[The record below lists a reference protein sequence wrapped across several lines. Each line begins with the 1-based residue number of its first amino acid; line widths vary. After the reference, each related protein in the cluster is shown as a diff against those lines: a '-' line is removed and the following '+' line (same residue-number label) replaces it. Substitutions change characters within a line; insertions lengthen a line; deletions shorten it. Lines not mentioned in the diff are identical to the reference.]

1 MTAHSHSWWG
11 GPPGPQPTPPS
22 ARWVWR
28 KLISTAKSGSR
39 GTRADL
45 GVCPTTA
52 VWLVLIFVAASLCGQ
67 DLTQNEQSSLQQALG
82 EAGNSPVE
90 FVRAIEDHLRKFP
103 NSPRRAELE
112 RALVKTAIELR
123 DDPRIIEY
131 GERILARDPDNMPVL
146 GSVSTALL
154 HKADKASA
162 ERALAHARHFEQL
175 VDAAAKSDSVS
186 RSGRE
191 EAKHKDEIDRNKA
204 SAHLLQ
210 ARAQGLIGNTAEA
223 IRLAE
228 SSYVIFPSVEA
239 AREAARWLSDAGK
252 YQDALQYLADAF
264 SIAGLKSPDPDGPH
278 DRAMMAEIYRKLN
291 GSETGLGDVI
301 LKAYDNTSA
310 LLAARRA
317 QLRELDPN
325 AQIKDPLHFTLSGL
339 DGEKLPLS
347 SLLGKVIVL
356 DFWATWCVPCR
367 AQHALY
373 EQAKARFKD
382 TGDLVFL
389 AIDTDEDRSLVK
401 PFVESH
407 QWTQKVYFED
417 GLQSL
422 LQVSSIPTTIIFGK
436 KGDVVSRMNGFLPD
450 RFVDM
455 LTERIDQALG
465 KPVQL
470 SNPKGTS
477 Q

>member
-1 MTAHSHSWWG
+1 MWIFAHGKNGVGMSVDAARR
-11 GPPGPQPTPPS
+11 S
-22 ARWVWR
+22 ACATVS
-28 KLISTAKSGSR
+28 L
-39 GTRADL
+39 L
-45 GVCPTTA
+45 FA
-52 VWLVLIFVAASLCGQ
+52 VSLLSGQ

-103 NSPRRAELE
+103 NSSRKAELE
-112 RALVKTAIELR
+112 RALVKTAIDLR

-131 GERILARDPDNMPVL
+131 GERVLAREPDNIPVL

-154 HKADKASA
+154 HKGDKASA
-162 ERALAHARHFEQL
+162 QRALEHARHYEQL
-175 VDAAAKSDSVS
+175 IDAAAKNAAP

-191 EAKHKDEIDRNKA
+191 EAKRKDDFDRNKA
-204 SAHLLQ
+204 SAHLLES
-210 ARAQGLIGNTAEA
+210 RAEGLIGNTGEA
-223 IRLAE
+223 IKLAE
-228 SSYVIFPSVEA
+228 SSYAIFPSVEA
-239 AREAARWLSDAGK
+239 AREAARWLSEAGK
-252 YQDALQYLADAF
+252 FQDSLQYLADAF
-264 SIAGLKSPDPDGPH
+264 AVAGLKSPDPDAPH
-278 DRAMMAEIYRKLN
+278 DRAMMGEISRKLN
-291 GSETGLGDVI
+291 GSETGLGDII
-301 LKAYDNTSA
+301 LKAYDSTSA

-325 AQIKDPLHFTLSGL
+325 AQVKDPLNFTLSSP
-339 DGEKLPLS
+339 DAEKLQLS

-367 AQHALY
+367 AQHPLY
-373 EQAKARFKD
+373 EQVKAKYKD
-382 TGDLVFL
+382 AGDVVFL
-389 AIDTDEDRSLVK
+389 AIDTDEDRTLVK
-401 PFVESH
+401 PFLESH

-436 KGDVVSRMNGFLPD
+436 KGDVVDRMNGFLPD

-455 LTERIDQALG
+455 LTERIDRALG
-465 KPVQL
+465 KPVDQVK
-470 SNPKGTS
+470 PKGASS

>member
-1 MTAHSHSWWG
+1 MIRIAKWCRHSAC
-11 GPPGPQPTPPS
+11 QLML
-22 ARWVWR
+22 A
-28 KLISTAKSGSR
+28 
-39 GTRADL
+39 
-45 GVCPTTA
+45 
-52 VWLVLIFVAASLCGQ
+52 LVFVAASLPAQ
-67 DLTQNEQSSLQQALG
+67 DLTQSEQASLQQALG

-90 FVRAIEDHLRKFP
+90 FIRAIEDHLRKYP
-103 NSPRRAELE
+103 NSSRKPELE
-112 RALVKTAIELR
+112 KALVKTAIELR

-131 GERILARDPDNMPVL
+131 GERILARDPDNLPVL

-162 ERALAHARHFEQL
+162 ERALQYARHYEQL
-175 VDAAAKSDSVS
+175 IDTSVKNDTAP

-191 EAKHKDEIDRNKA
+191 EAKRKEEVDRNKA

-210 ARAQGLIGNTAEA
+210 ARAQGLLGNTAEA
-223 IRLAE
+223 IQLAE
-228 SSYVIFPSVEA
+228 SSYAVFPSVEA
-239 AREAARWLSDAGK
+239 AREAARWLTEAGK
-252 YQDALQYLADAF
+252 LQDALPYLADAF
-264 SIAGLKSPDPDGPH
+264 SIAGLKSPDPDGPR
-278 DRAMMAEIYRKLN
+278 DRAMMADIYRKLN
-291 GSETGLGDVI
+291 GSETGLGDII
-301 LKAYDNTSA
+301 LKAYDDTSA

-317 QLRELDPN
+317 QLRGLDPN
-325 AQIKDPLHFTLSGL
+325 AQVKDPLHFILSGP
-339 DGEKLPLS
+339 DGDKLPLS

-389 AIDTDEDRSLVK
+389 SIDADEDRSLVK
-401 PFVESH
+401 PFLESH

-417 GLQSL
+417 GLQNL

-436 KGDVVSRMNGFLPD
+436 NGYVVSRLNGFLPD

-455 LTERIDQALG
+455 LSERIEQALV
-465 KPVQL
+465 P
-470 SNPKGTS
+470 NRDRKGAL
-477 Q
+477 QQ

>member
-1 MTAHSHSWWG
+1 LNRKNGVSM
-11 GPPGPQPTPPS
+11 S
-22 ARWVWR
+22 ADAAR
-28 KLISTAKSGSR
+28 KGACVTMLI
-39 GTRADL
+39 L
-45 GVCPTTA
+45 
-52 VWLVLIFVAASLCGQ
+52 AASLLCGQ
-67 DLTQNEQSSLQQALG
+67 DLTQSEQASLQQALG

-90 FVRAIEDHLRKFP
+90 FVRAIENHLRKFP
-103 NSPRRAELE
+103 NSSRRAELE
-112 RALVKTAIELR
+112 RVLVKTAIELR

-131 GERILARDPDNMPVL
+131 GERVLEREPDNVAVL

-154 HKADKASA
+154 HKGDKASA
-162 ERALAHARHFEQL
+162 EKALEHARHYEQL
-175 VDAAAKSDSVS
+175 IDAGAAKDNVP

-191 EAKHKDEIDRNKA
+191 EAKRKDDFERNKA
-204 SAHLLQ
+204 SAHLLE
-210 ARAQGLIGNTAEA
+210 ARAQGLIGNTGEA
-223 IRLAE
+223 IKLAE
-228 SSYVIFPSVEA
+228 SSYAIFPSVEA
-239 AREAARWLSDAGK
+239 AREAARWSSEAGK
-252 YQDALQYLADAF
+252 FQDSLEYLANAF
-264 SIAGLKSPDPDGPH
+264 AIAGLKSPDPDGPH

-317 QLRELDPN
+317 RSRELDPN
-325 AQIKDPLHFTLSGL
+325 AQVKDPMHFTLSGP
-339 DGEKLPLS
+339 DGDKLQLN

-367 AQHALY
+367 AQHPLY
-373 EQAKARFKD
+373 EQAKERFKD
-382 TGDLVFL
+382 ADDVLFL

-401 PFVESH
+401 PFLESH
-407 QWTQKVYFED
+407 QWTQKVYFDD

-436 KGDVVSRMNGFLPD
+436 KGDVVDRMNGFLPD

-465 KPVQL
+465 KPMEHMK
-470 SNPKGTS
+470 PKGALS